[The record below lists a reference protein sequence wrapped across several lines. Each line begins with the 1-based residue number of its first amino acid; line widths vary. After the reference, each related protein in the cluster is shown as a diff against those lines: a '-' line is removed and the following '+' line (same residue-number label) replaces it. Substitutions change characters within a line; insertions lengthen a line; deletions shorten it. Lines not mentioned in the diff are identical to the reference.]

1 VTKIAIIGA
10 GSIAFTGGIL
20 CELALTEGLGELTI
34 SLMDIDAE
42 RLRNTELLAGRIF
55 EQAGRKALVEATMD
69 RREALAGAGYVINVT
84 MIGGLACRKIDCD
97 APMKYGVKQAVGC
110 TMGPGG
116 VMSGLR
122 AIPFLLEVAAEME
135 ELCPDAVM
143 LNYHNPQSA
152 TAQVWDCLSPVRYVG
167 LCHGTHAT
175 ATRFASY
182 VGCSDMAEMDFLVA
196 GINHMAWFLR
206 FRWKGQDAYP
216 ILREK
221 IKDPE
226 VYWQDNARFDVFR
239 HFGCFCTESTG
250 HLSEYLP
257 YFRRTDDMIKKN
269 RLAVQWY
276 VRHLEKQ
283 ADGYGDQM
291 AAALDPAKP
300 LELRKTG
307 ESTTAI
313 IRALE
318 TGEVFRF
325 PVNVVNN
332 GLIEN
337 LPAEAAVEVPATF
350 DRQGIHPEAI
360 GQLPPQLAALCQT
373 NLNVQQLIAQA
384 VLEKSTELAIQA
396 VMLDPLTASIM
407 ELDDIRT
414 MMEELFVAEAEWLP
428 GWVAGP

>member
-1 VTKIAIIGA
+1 MIKVAIIGA
-10 GSIAFTGGIL
+10 GSIAFTRGIV
-20 CELALTEGLGELTI
+20 CELALSEELGDMTI
-34 SLMDIDAE
+34 SLMDIDSE
-42 RLRNTELLAGRIF
+42 RLQDTKLLAERIF
-55 EQAGRKALVEATMD
+55 EQAGRKALVEATMN
-69 RREALAGAGYVINVT
+69 RREALAGARYVINVT

-97 APMKYGVKQAVGC
+97 VPMKYGVKQAVGC

-135 ELCPDAVM
+135 ELCPDAAM

-152 TAQVWDCLSPVRYVG
+152 TAQVWSRLSPVKYVG
-167 LCHGTHAT
+167 LCHGTQAT
-175 ATRFASY
+175 AGKLASY
-182 VGCSDMAEMDFLVA
+182 VGCSDIGEMDFLVA

-206 FRWKGQDAYP
+206 VQWNGKDAYP

-221 IKDPE
+221 IQDPE
-226 VYWQDNARFDVFR
+226 VYWQDKARFDVFR
-239 HFGCFCTESTG
+239 HFGYFCTESTG

-257 YFRRTDDMIKKN
+257 YFRRTDDMIKSN

-283 ADGYGDQM
+283 ADGYADQM
-291 AAALDPAKP
+291 AIALDSARPI
-300 LELRKTG
+300 ELRKTN

-318 TGEVFRF
+318 TGEVYRF

-337 LPAEAAVEVPATF
+337 LPAEAAVEVPASF
-350 DRQGIHPEAI
+350 DREGIHPEAI
-360 GQLPPQLAALCQT
+360 GPLPPQLAALCQT
-373 NLNVQQLIAQA
+373 NLNVQQLVALA

-396 VMLDPLTASIM
+396 VMLDPLTASVM
-407 ELDDIRT
+407 ELDEIRA
-414 MMEELFVAEAEWLP
+414 MMGELFAAEARWLP
-428 GWVAGP
+428 DWVARS